1 MSHAHTVTV
10 RLTDDGQTHPTSL
23 DLMNVY
29 YSLFINETM
38 KLYFLRFENKDH
50 VMITCVGNKS
60 AFHEISMT

>member
-10 RLTDDGQTHPTSL
+10 KLTDDGQTYPTSL

-38 KLYFLRFENKDH
+38 KLYFFE
-50 VMITCVGNKS
+50 V
-60 AFHEISMT
+60 

>member
-38 KLYFLRFENKDH
+38 KLYFFE
-50 VMITCVGNKS
+50 V
-60 AFHEISMT
+60 

>member
-10 RLTDDGQTHPTSL
+10 RLTDGGQIHPTSL

-38 KLYFLRFENKDH
+38 KLYFLE
-50 VMITCVGNKS
+50 V
-60 AFHEISMT
+60 

>member
-23 DLMNVY
+23 DLMNLY
-29 YSLFINETM
+29 YSLFINETI
-38 KLYFLRFENKDH
+38 FWRFENKDH

-60 AFHEISMT
+60 AFDEISMT

>member
-10 RLTDDGQTHPTSL
+10 KLTDGGQTHPTSL

-38 KLYFLRFENKDH
+38 KLCFLE
-50 VMITCVGNKS
+50 V
-60 AFHEISMT
+60 

>member
-10 RLTDDGQTHPTSL
+10 KLTDDGQTHPNSL

-38 KLYFLRFENKDH
+38 KLYFLE
-50 VMITCVGNKS
+50 V
-60 AFHEISMT
+60 

>member
-10 RLTDDGQTHPTSL
+10 KLADDGQTHPTSL

-38 KLYFLRFENKDH
+38 KLYFLEFENK
-50 VMITCVGNKS
+50 VGNKS
-60 AFHEISMT
+60 AFDEISMT